1 MPKPAI
7 ATLRQVTDI
16 RLVRLLALTSFLA
29 LAAGPALASGGAGGA
44 MPWEDKLT
52 AIADSIT
59 GPVARAIGVIAIAM
73 FGIGVA
79 VSEGGSLVR
88 RGCSVLFGLA
98 IAFTAS
104 SFFLPWLGFTS
115 GAAF

>member
-1 MPKPAI
+1 MPTPA
-7 ATLRQVTDI
+7 TTPQDRTQPLRSS
-16 RLVRLLALTSFLA
+16 RLLLLTAMTA
-29 LAAGPALASGGAGGA
+29 LAASPAWASGGGA

-52 AIADSIT
+52 AIADSVT
-59 GPVARAIGVIAIAM
+59 GPVARTIGVIAIAM
-73 FGIGVA
+73 FGLGVA
-79 VSEGGSLVR
+79 MSEGGSMVR
-88 RGCSVLFGLA
+88 RGLGVLMGLA

>member
-1 MPKPAI
+1 M
-7 ATLRQVTDI
+7 
-16 RLVRLLALTSFLA
+16 LLAGLLV
-29 LAAGPALASGGAGGA
+29 LAADPAWASGGGAA

-52 AIADSIT
+52 AIADSVT
-59 GPVARAIGVIAIAM
+59 GPVARAIGVIAIAL
-73 FGIGVA
+73 FGIAVA
-79 VSEGGSLVR
+79 VSEGGSMVR

-115 GAAF
+115 GAVF